1 MKNQV
6 RKHFLKSIRGDA
18 RDFIKD
24 LSAKN
29 KFKKVAYRRLEGEII
44 RYLQKKP
51 NKIRQK
57 MS

>member
-6 RKHFLKSIRGDA
+6 RKHCLKSIRGDA

-24 LSAKN
+24 LRAKN